1 MKDTGPEIEEI
12 FFNMMMAKSGEER
25 LKMGFN
31 MYEMSRKIVIASILQ
46 DNPGMSDKEIKVSLF
61 NRFYGNDLPPET
73 RQKFIERIKEY

>member
-46 DNPGMSDKEIKVSLF
+46 DNPGMSDKEIKVALF
-61 NRFYGNDLPPET
+61 NRFYENDLPSDI
-73 RQKFIERIKEY
+73 RQKFIERITK